1 MIINEED
8 YLEHFGVKGMKWGV
22 RRYQNKD
29 GSLTSRGKKRYK
41 RSEESEENEK
51 ERKARRKRNIKIAIG
66 VSVGVAA
73 VAVAAYG
80 IYKMNSSG
88 NNIEKGKSALN
99 ELTRTQKD
107 LMNREYDASLKLFK
121 RKDDVVPGKQGF
133 LLDACSVNPG
143 RVSHPKDRGYYANC
157 NFCSTTYELRRRG
170 YDVHANK
177 NYSGR
182 SLGYG
187 ATFFKGAK
195 IHKGSDYVDI
205 GDYASVEEGNRI
217 KYNLDKA
224 QDSMKK
230 ILDQIVAEGEGTR
243 GNISGIY
250 YSGGGHSMAYEVING
265 KVLFVDGQ
273 VGELHN
279 YSNLGAIFKPEKV
292 TWFRT
297 DNLEINPDT
306 IKEAV
311 YTVGEKAQNRTVG
324 DYDSTLANDIRKE
337 ILFKIRAEGMSMSK
351 ARAWANEKYGSNL

>member
-1 MIINEED
+1 MNNRED
-8 YLEHFGVKGMKWGV
+8 YLYHFGVKGMKWGV

-29 GSLTSRGKKRYK
+29 GSLTSRGKKRYN

-66 VSVGVAA
+66 VGVGVAA

-121 RKDDVVPGKQGF
+121 RKDDVVPGEQGF
-133 LLDACSVNPG
+133 LLDANSANRG
-143 RVSHPKDRGYYANC
+143 RVSHPKDRGYNANC
-157 NFCSTTYELRRRG
+157 TFCSTAYELRRRG
-170 YDVHANK
+170 YDVYANK
-177 NYSGR
+177 TSSGR
-182 SLGYG
+182 SLDHA
-187 ATFFKGAK
+187 ATFFKGTK

-205 GDYASVEEGNRI
+205 GAYTSVEGNHRQ
-217 KYNLDKA
+217 YDLDKA
-224 QDSMKK
+224 KDSMKK
-230 ILDQIVAEGEGTR
+230 ILDQIVAEGEGSR
-243 GNISGIY
+243 GNLSGIY
-250 YSGGGHSMAYEVING
+250 YCGGGHSMAYEVRNG
-265 KVLFVDGQ
+265 KVILVDGQ
-273 VGELHN
+273 VGELHD
-279 YSNLGAIFKPEKV
+279 SSILGSIFRPEKV

-311 YTVGEKAQNRTVG
+311 YTVGEKAQDRTVG
-324 DYDSTLANDIRKE
+324 DYDSTLANDIRKS
-337 ILFKIRAEGMSMSK
+337 IIFKMKEGMSMSE
-351 ARAWANEKYGSNL
+351 ARAWANERYGSNL